1 MNTEE
6 AVASVSK
13 FVFEAIRQRSD
24 EYAEEKEAALAEKGK
39 LLKAEE
45 ELKASM
51 GELESKLTSTEA
63 QLAELQE
70 EKLEREA
77 KGLFNERMAIIDAA
91 YELTED
97 DLSVVSSE
105 VNSLTIDDDSFESYK
120 QKFAVVWQHKS
131 NEAVASAQE
140 QMEARIDEA
149 VQKKLQESTASVEEV
164 LTEEEVVNEAL
175 DNANEATAT
184 LPNTSE
190 EISQEEDS
198 LRQRFKTA
206 FDQNNLTIKY

>member
-1 MNTEE
+1 
-6 AVASVSK
+6 
-13 FVFEAIRQRSD
+13 
-24 EYAEEKEAALAEKGK
+24 
-39 LLKAEE
+39 
-45 ELKASM
+45 
-51 GELESKLTSTEA
+51 
-63 QLAELQE
+63 
-70 EKLEREA
+70 
-77 KGLFNERMAIIDAA
+77 
-91 YELTED
+91 
-97 DLSVVSSE
+97 
-105 VNSLTIDDDSFESYK
+105 
-120 QKFAVVWQHKS
+120 
-131 NEAVASAQE
+131 
-140 QMEARIDEA
+140 MEARIDEA

>member
-1 MNTEE
+1 
-6 AVASVSK
+6 
-13 FVFEAIRQRSD
+13 
-24 EYAEEKEAALAEKGK
+24 
-39 LLKAEE
+39 
-45 ELKASM
+45 
-51 GELESKLTSTEA
+51 
-63 QLAELQE
+63 
-70 EKLEREA
+70 
-77 KGLFNERMAIIDAA
+77 
-91 YELTED
+91 
-97 DLSVVSSE
+97 
-105 VNSLTIDDDSFESYK
+105 
-120 QKFAVVWQHKS
+120 
-131 NEAVASAQE
+131 VASAQE